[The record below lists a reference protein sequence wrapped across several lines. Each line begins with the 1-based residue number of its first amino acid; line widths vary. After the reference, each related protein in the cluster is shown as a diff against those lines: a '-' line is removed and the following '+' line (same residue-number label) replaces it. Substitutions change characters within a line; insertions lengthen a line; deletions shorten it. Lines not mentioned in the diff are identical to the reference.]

1 MRVRRLVLDLK
12 VDIVS
17 DVICP
22 WCYVGKRRFERAVD
36 ALGRRHQ
43 VSVTWRPF
51 QLNPELP
58 ADGMERGAYLEAKF
72 AGSDNAHDIFARVE
86 AAGAGEGIAFAF
98 DRIRRTP
105 NTVQAHRLIRLAQQR
120 DRQDEIVEA
129 LFRGYFIEGV
139 DIGDIATLAHLAA
152 GAGIPAADAERY
164 LTSDQDRELVLGE
177 DDAARRMGI
186 QGVPCFILE
195 GQYAI
200 SGAQEPGVLREALE
214 RVAALRAEEAS
225 KAARSA

>member
-1 MRVRRLVLDLK
+1 MRVRRLALDLQ

-22 WCYVGKRRFERAVD
+22 WCYIGKRRFERAVD

-43 VSVTWRPF
+43 VAVTWRPF
-51 QLNPELP
+51 QLNPDLP
-58 ADGMERGAYLEAKF
+58 ADGMDREAYLQAKF
-72 AGSDNAHDIFARVE
+72 GGSEKSRDIYARIE
-86 AAGAGEGIAFAF
+86 AAGAGEGIVFAF

-120 DRQDEIVEA
+120 DRQDAVVEA
-129 LFRGYFIEGV
+129 LFRGYFTEGA
-139 DIGDIATLAHLAA
+139 DIGDVATLAGLAD
-152 GAGIPAADAERY
+152 GAGIAASDAERY

-200 SGAQEPGVLREALE
+200 SGAQEPGVLREALD
-214 RVAALRAEEAS
+214 RVAALNAEEAS